1 MYSESNKIEISA
13 SIVLYK
19 NNVDLL
25 KKTISSFLEVTLPKK
40 LFLIDNSPTDKLR
53 DLFRSA
59 EIEYIFL
66 NRNIGFGAAHNLV
79 ISKINHLS
87 KYHLILNPDVSFDPQ
102 VINNLINVLER
113 NIAIALIAPKIKY
126 LNGDHQYSCRRY
138 PSFLE
143 LFVRRVSLLQYI
155 FTDVIANGEYRDRD
169 LTIPFFAE
177 YLSGCFQLFQTKDFV
192 KIYGFDERYF
202 LYMED
207 VDICKKI
214 DLIQKKKLYYPSEF
228 IYHKFE
234 KGSSKNIKLFFYHIV
249 SVFKYFYKW
258 KIAKKFT

>member
-1 MYSESNKIEISA
+1 MYSESNKIVISA

-19 NNVDLL
+19 NNVELL
-25 KKTISSFLEVTLPKK
+25 KKTISSFLEVSLSKK
-40 LFLIDNSPTDKLR
+40 LFLIDNSPTDKLK
-53 DLFRSA
+53 DVFRSA
-59 EIEYIFL
+59 DIEYIFL
-66 NRNIGFGAAHNLV
+66 NGNIGFGAAHNSV
-79 ISKINHLS
+79 MTKINHLS
-87 KYHLILNPDVSFDPQ
+87 KYHLILNPDVSFEPQ
-102 VINNLINVLER
+102 VIYNLIDVLEKK
-113 NIAIALIAPKIKY
+113 ISIALIAPKIKY

-143 LFVRRVSLLQYI
+143 LLVRRLSFLQKI
-155 FTDVIANGEYRDRD
+155 FRHTIAKGEYREKD
-169 LTIPFFAE
+169 LTIPFFVE
-177 YLSGCFQLFQTKDFV
+177 YLSGCFQLFRTKQFI
-192 KIYGFDERYF
+192 KINGFDERYF

-214 DLIQKKKLYYPSEF
+214 DSIQKKKLYYPSEF

-258 KIAKKFT
+258 KIDKNLN